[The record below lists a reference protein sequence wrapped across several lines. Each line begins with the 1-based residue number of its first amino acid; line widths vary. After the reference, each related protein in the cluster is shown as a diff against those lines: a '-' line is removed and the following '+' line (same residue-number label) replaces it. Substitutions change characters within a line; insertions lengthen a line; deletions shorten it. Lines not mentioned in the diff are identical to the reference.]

1 MKDNHRKEQTEKFA
15 LSGIAF
21 FGVLLVVLL
30 LLSSLMSCSVEDD
43 ILVLEQPTLEI
54 DGRLPID
61 DNGYYHLELNQ
72 NTNQT
77 IHTISGTVDDYYS
90 NEPLKVSW
98 DSNLNWSYH
107 GENVSTSNQSS
118 YVVDG
123 KVHNVIAPINT
134 MVGDTLILTG
144 TIREYLVTD
153 TIKIVLNE

>member
-1 MKDNHRKEQTEKFA
+1 MKDKHRKEQTEKFA
-15 LSGIAF
+15 YNGLTFCGILLIILSVF
-21 FGVLLVVLL
+21 
-30 LLSSLMSCSVEDD
+30 SLFTSCTIEDD
-43 ILVLEQPTLEI
+43 ILLLEEPNLEL
-54 DGRLPID
+54 DGRLPMD
-61 DNGYYHLELNQ
+61 SNGYYHLELNQ

-77 IHTISGTVDDYYS
+77 IHTISGTINNYYS

-98 DSNLNWSYH
+98 DSNLNWSYQ
-107 GENVSTSNQSS
+107 GEDVSTSNQSS

-153 TIKIVLNE
+153 RIKIVLE

>member
-61 DNGYYHLELNQ
+61 NNGYYHLELNQ

-77 IHTISGTVDDYYS
+77 IHTVSGTVG
-90 NEPLKVSW
+90 NTLNLPPLKVEW
-98 DSNLNWSYH
+98 ESNLQWIYQDMLVD
-107 GENVSTSNQSS
+107 VSNSSS
-118 YVVDG
+118 YVMDG
-123 KVHNVIAPINT
+123 TVNNVIGPVRT
-134 MVGDTLILTG
+134 MLGDTLILTG
-144 TIREYLVTD
+144 TIREHLISD
-153 TIKIVLNE
+153 SIKIVLE

>member
-1 MKDNHRKEQTEKFA
+1 MNRKEQTEKFA
-15 LSGIAF
+15 LDGIKLI
-21 FGVLLVVLL
+21 VLIIAVLAVFV
-30 LLSSLMSCSVEDD
+30 SFVSCTVEDD
-43 ILVLEQPTLEI
+43 ILLLEEPKLEL
-54 DGRLPID
+54 DGRLPMD
-61 DNGYYHLELNQ
+61 SNGYYHLELNQ

-77 IHTISGTVDDYYS
+77 IHTVSGTVNNYYS

-98 DSNLNWSYH
+98 DSNLTWVYQ
-107 GENVSTSNQSS
+107 GEDVSTSNQSS

>member
-1 MKDNHRKEQTEKFA
+1 MNRKEQTEKFA
-15 LSGIAF
+15 IDGIKLI
-21 FGVLLVVLL
+21 VLIISVLAVFA
-30 LLSSLMSCSVEDD
+30 SFVGCTVEDD
-43 ILVLEQPTLEI
+43 IYIEPPIPTLDI

-77 IHTISGTVDDYYS
+77 IHTVSGTVGNTIDL
-90 NEPLKVSW
+90 PPMKVEW
-98 DSNLNWSYH
+98 NSNLTWIYQ
-107 GENVSTSNQSS
+107 GESVDTSNQSS

-144 TIREYLVTD
+144 TIREHLVTD
-153 TIKIVLNE
+153 RIQIVLE

>member
-1 MKDNHRKEQTEKFA
+1 MNRKEQTEKFA
-15 LSGIAF
+15 YNGLTFFAILLIILSVF
-21 FGVLLVVLL
+21 
-30 LLSSLMSCSVEDD
+30 SLFTSCTIEDD
-43 ILVLEQPTLEI
+43 ILLLEEPNLEL
-54 DGRLPID
+54 DGRLPMD
-61 DNGYYHLELNQ
+61 SNGYYHLELNQ

-77 IHTISGTVDDYYS
+77 IHTISGTINNYYS

-98 DSNLNWSYH
+98 DSNLNWSYQ
-107 GENVSTSNQSS
+107 GEDVSTSNQSS

-153 TIKIVLNE
+153 RIKIVLE

>member
-1 MKDNHRKEQTEKFA
+1 MNRKEQTEKFVING
-15 LSGIAF
+15 LTFCGILLIILVAF
-21 FGVLLVVLL
+21 SFLT
-30 LLSSLMSCSVEDD
+30 SCTIEDD
-43 ILVLEQPTLEI
+43 ILLLEEPNLEL
-54 DGRLPID
+54 DGRLPMD
-61 DNGYYHLELNQ
+61 SNGYYHLELNQ

-77 IHTISGTVDDYYS
+77 IHTISGTINNYYS

-98 DSNLNWSYH
+98 DSNLNWSYQ
-107 GENVSTSNQSS
+107 GEDVSTSNQSS

-153 TIKIVLNE
+153 RIKIVLE